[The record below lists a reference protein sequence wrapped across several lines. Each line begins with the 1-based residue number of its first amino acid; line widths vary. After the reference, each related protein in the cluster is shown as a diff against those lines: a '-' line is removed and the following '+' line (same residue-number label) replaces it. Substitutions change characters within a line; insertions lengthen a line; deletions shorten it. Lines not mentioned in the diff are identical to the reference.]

1 MSGVRAPTPLMN
13 ASAPG
18 VRAPTPLMNAL
29 TPGVRAPTP
38 LMNALTPGVRAP
50 TPLMN
55 ALTPGVRAPAPL
67 MNASAPGVRAPT
79 PLMNAFMRGVRAP
92 AAAPASAVMLRS
104 PRMQAQQR
112 ATSALKPQERL
123 IVALDVPT
131 RHEALQL
138 ANDLRGLISFYK
150 VGLELLMSG
159 GMEELLQ
166 SLLRENHVFV
176 DLKLPGD
183 IPETVRRVVDVA
195 ARMGVSFITL
205 SNSVTPGT
213 VRTAADGRA
222 GRANPQLLY
231 VSFLSSLD
239 RSDFAEQYERD
250 GSEFDSFLEE
260 RTAKAKTAGADGF
273 IVSGQEIG
281 LLRKRYP
288 DALLVSPGIRP
299 AGASRDDHKRS
310 CTPSEAIRLGADY
323 IVVGRPIRDASNR
336 KDAAKRIVDEIT
348 TATSV

>member
-1 MSGVRAPTPLMN
+1 
-13 ASAPG
+13 
-18 VRAPTPLMNAL
+18 
-29 TPGVRAPTP
+29 
-38 LMNALTPGVRAP
+38 
-50 TPLMN
+50 
-55 ALTPGVRAPAPL
+55 
-67 MNASAPGVRAPT
+67 
-79 PLMNAFMRGVRAP
+79 
-92 AAAPASAVMLRS
+92 
-104 PRMQAQQR
+104 MQPQQR
-112 ATSALKPQERL
+112 ATSALKPHERI

-131 RHEALQL
+131 RQEALQFVG
-138 ANDLRGLISFYK
+138 DLRGLISFYK

-166 SLLRENHVFV
+166 SLVRENHVFV

-195 ARMGVSFITL
+195 ARMGVRFITL

-213 VRTAADGRA
+213 IRTAVDGRS
-222 GRANPQLLY
+222 GRPNPQLLY

-239 RSDFAEQYERD
+239 RSDFADQYERD
-250 GSEFDSFLEE
+250 ESEFDSFLEE

-299 AGASRDDHKRS
+299 VGASSDDHKRS

-336 KDAAKRIVDEIT
+336 QDAAKRIIDEI
-348 TATSV
+348 AQAASV